1 MPQLLKPVCL
11 EPVVC
16 YKRRHRGETP
26 AQHNWRVAPALSAAR
41 DSPRAATEDPA
52 QLKIMNTFLKKKDL
66 KKEYHAQLY
75 ANNMHGIIIQ
85 RKREWRSD
93 LCCNMD
99 GP

>member
-1 MPQLLKPVCL
+1 MPQLLKPEVPGACGL
-11 EPVVC
+11 QQE
-16 YKRRHRGETP
+16 KTP
-26 AQHNWRVAPALSAAR
+26 AQHSWRVAPALSAAR

-52 QLKIMNTFLKKKDL
+52 QPKIMNTFLKKKDL
-66 KKEYHAQLY
+66 KKEYHGQLY